1 MKKERLF
8 YINNRGLTKDE
19 FAELYDRTLT
29 KVFSQ
34 NSKVRDMIMRD
45 EVDPISLSGKL
56 MADEVFKRI
65 YDEKEN

>member
-19 FAELYDRTLT
+19 FAELYDRTFT